1 MKDDP
6 KPTSPPPAT
15 VTPEL
20 LSRFFLGLLSPEEER
35 ALWEAAKTPPKPK
48 EEKR

>member
-6 KPTSPPPAT
+6 KPTTPPPSL
-15 VTPEL
+15 VTLDL

-35 ALWEAAKTPPKPK
+35 ALWESAKTTPKTK